1 MRNYEAM
8 IILQPDLDE
17 ENRKVLEDKVKE
29 IVEKIGGEVTEI
41 NNWGLRKLAYEINN
55 FREGYYLLVKFKEE
69 GKSIAELEKILQ
81 ITEGI
86 IRYLVVREG
95 D

>member
-29 IVEKIGGEVTEI
+29 IIEKTGATVTET
-41 NNWGLRKLAYEINN
+41 NNWGLRKLAYEINDL
-55 FREGYYLLVKFKEE
+55 REGYYLLVKFEEE
-69 GKSIAELEKILQ
+69 GKGIAEMEKNLH

-86 IRYLVVREG
+86 MRYLVVREG